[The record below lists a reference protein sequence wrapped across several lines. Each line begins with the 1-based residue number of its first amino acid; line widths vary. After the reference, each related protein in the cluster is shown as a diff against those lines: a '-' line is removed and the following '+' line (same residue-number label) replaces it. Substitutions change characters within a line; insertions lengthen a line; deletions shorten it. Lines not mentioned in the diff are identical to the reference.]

1 MGGLTLGIKNLMQS
15 KKLVMAANG
24 RNKAQI
30 AEKMV
35 SGPVTQQVPASIL
48 QLHPSCEGILDPQ
61 AAEMLAAE

>member
-1 MGGLTLGIKNLMQS
+1 
-15 KKLVMAANG
+15 MAANG

-48 QLHPSCEGILDPQ
+48 QLHPSCEVILDPQ

>member
-1 MGGLTLGIKNLMQS
+1 MGGVTLGIKKVMQS
-15 KKLVMAANG
+15 KKLVMAVIVG
-24 RNKAQI
+24 DKAQI

-48 QLHPSCEGILDPQ
+48 QLHPSCEVILDPQ